1 MNDKLC
7 RWGGLSK
14 LYIRIQLEGELARIF
29 EFIKEAHKLK
39 TNDELLQ
46 TLIAED
52 IRCFGN
58 TIEIPISKEG
68 YQQIWRL
75 IKEFDLD
82 YSSVEEFVEE
92 TFIDMLK
99 LSWKSLNQM
108 NTVTLQ
114 KQTLAYIV

>member
-1 MNDKLC
+1 M
-7 RWGGLSK
+7 SK
-14 LYIRIQLEGELARIF
+14 VFIRIQLEGELAQIF
-29 EFIKEAHKLK
+29 EFIKEANKLE
-39 TNDELLQ
+39 TNGELLQ

-52 IRCFGN
+52 VRCFGN
-58 TIEIPISKEG
+58 TVEIPISKEG

-99 LSWKSLNQM
+99 LSWEAFNQV
-108 NTVTLQ
+108 NTEMFQ
-114 KQTLAYIV
+114 KKTFAYIV

>member
-1 MNDKLC
+1 M
-7 RWGGLSK
+7 SK

-52 IRCFGN
+52 VRCFGN

-75 IKEFDLD
+75 IKEFNLD

-99 LSWKSLNQM
+99 LSWKAFDQV
-108 NTVTLQ
+108 NTEMPQ
-114 KQTLAYIV
+114 KKTFAYIV

>member
-1 MNDKLC
+1 M
-7 RWGGLSK
+7 ST

-29 EFIKEAHKLK
+29 EVIKEAHKLK
-39 TNDELLQ
+39 LDDELLQ

-99 LSWKSLNQM
+99 LSWKAFNPV
-108 NTVTLQ
+108 NTGILQ
-114 KQTLAYIV
+114 KKTLAYII